1 MQTFKISPRK
11 PLTALLAASLICWSL
26 QVAAQSDDE
35 AAEADYLSLAALMI
49 KDGQF
54 ARAGDALDQVDQSAK
69 DFDPQRFHT
78 LRGMVYQKQDMHRE
92 TIEAFAS
99 ALEAGETDPLLFVY
113 MAGAAL
119 QLKEYDEANG
129 YLDQSGELENTLPAV
144 LNLRAR
150 IALAREDYNQA
161 WALLDRAR
169 MTFPAE
175 KDFRRQQFFLAIRL
189 NLFLKAAEIGREFL
203 AQSDISK
210 TDFIAIANALTQA
223 GEAESALAF
232 LEQARLRY
240 PGEKDVYVGLAHA
253 YLEINQTQSAAAVL
267 DEGSRYIPALHK
279 DAAELYRRAN
289 NIDRALYM
297 NAQVQDQPEKIRQRL
312 SIYVD
317 GQQYE
322 QIVAMENDLARLRL
336 LDEQPI
342 RYALAYS
349 FYKTGDFTRAEA
361 LLETITDTSLF
372 RKSAELRRS
381 MAGCADARWLCL

>member
-11 PLTALLAASLICWSL
+11 SLTALLAASLLCCSL

-99 ALEAGETDPLLFVY
+99 ALEAGETDPLLYVY

-223 GEAESALAF
+223 GEAESALEF

-381 MAGCADARWLCL
+381 MASCADARWLCL

>member
-1 MQTFKISPRK
+1 MEE
-11 PLTALLAASLICWSL
+11 
-26 QVAAQSDDE
+26 D
-35 AAEADYLSLAALMI
+35 ADYMSLAALMI
-49 KDGQF
+49 KDGQY
-54 ARAGDALDQVDQSAK
+54 ARAGDALDQVDQEAK
-69 DFDPQRFHT
+69 NFDFKRFHT
-78 LRGMVYQKQDMHRE
+78 LRGLVYQKQDRHRE
-92 TIEAFAS
+92 TIDAFA
-99 ALEAGETDPLLFVY
+99 AAQNAGESDPLLYVY

-119 QLKEYDEANG
+119 QLNEYDEANG
-129 YLDQSGELENTLPAV
+129 YLDQSGELENSIPAV

-150 IALAREDYNQA
+150 IALAREDYPQA
-161 WALLDRAR
+161 WSILDRAR
-169 MTFPAE
+169 ATFPAE
-175 KDFRRQQFFLAIRL
+175 RDFRRQQFFLAIRL

-203 AQSDISK
+203 AEDDIGK

-223 GEAESALAF
+223 GEAASALEF

-240 PGEKDVYVGLAHA
+240 RGEKDVYVGLAHA
-253 YLEINQTQSAAAVL
+253 YLELDQTQSAAAVL
-267 DEGSRYIPALHK
+267 DEGARYVPELHK

-297 NAQVQDQPEKIRQRL
+297 NAHVQDQPEKIRQRL

-336 LDEQPI
+336 LDDQPI

-349 FYKTGDFTRAEA
+349 FYKTGDFQRAEA
-361 LLETITDTSLF
+361 LLETITDSGLF

-381 MAGCADARWLCL
+381 MAGCADAPWLCL